1 MAIKSF
7 LSEGGFSVGS
17 VGSTPIEV
25 IDSSGNVT
33 AVGLTVSGNLIV
45 NGSTTTINS
54 TTTTLDDPIF
64 TLGGDT
70 APTSDDNKDR
80 GIEFRWHT
88 GSLAKVGFFGY
99 DDSTGK
105 FVFIPDATNNS
116 EVFAGTK
123 GTLDANIEWADVLN
137 KPDPVVTV
145 TLTGDVTGT
154 ANATLTDLGNGTITV
169 ATTIAA
175 DSIALGTDTTGNY
188 VASITNGSYI
198 TGGNGGSEGAA
209 LTLAVD
215 ATSANTASKVVARD
229 ASGNFSAG
237 VITGTRL
244 EARNS
249 GATQIYLDST
259 TSGSKEIV
267 FQNNGATAGYVWA
280 SGSYVGL
287 GGGGAATSLFVTAAS
302 GNTGIGTTS
311 PGGRLEVNFPVAS
324 GATALILRTSDGG
337 ANGTIRWQ
345 NSTAVNGA
353 AIGSNYNVSDVGALE
368 FLNGNTTNVIFRSSG
383 NVGIGTTAP
392 GQKLEVNGNI
402 LAGNSVANNSISV
415 TRTGANSSSLSLQAF
430 TDSPAITWDGA
441 GGYLRFIYSSTEQM
455 RITSGGNVGI
465 GVTSPGAKLHVA
477 GAHADEGADRAAT
490 TAFIVDTKTNG
501 TGDGK
506 TYIKTGWVNTGNY
519 GVSTLAVGYYASGT
533 QVRDVITMLGTGN
546 VGIGVSA
553 PVVPLEVKD
562 AGAGN
567 KVAHFGSGYVRI
579 GGSIDNGS
587 STVLNVAPGV
597 VAFDAPGVVGG
608 RFTINSSGN
617 VGIGNTSPSNKLD
630 VTGAIRTTDWYYV
643 DGSGFGMYN
652 NATGLY
658 LSTIGNNWDISSASG
673 QTWSGLRLYSGGKNV
688 TWRGHFYGDGTG
700 QGFLDSAGNW
710 ALRVD
715 SSKRLIAY
723 SGIANMDAGIRVSM
737 PGGAAYATT
746 TSTITGAFKIKLP
759 TARYKSD
766 SMLRMTIN
774 IYQYST
780 GQSLKFN
787 VGGYNYNH
795 ATNAWLNVFAEQESD
810 SNATVYTV
818 RFGDDGT
825 SNCIWIGETNSTW
838 SYPQVFVSDFQAG
851 FGGTTADWASSWAI
865 TAVTAF
871 DTVYTS
877 RVSAIK
883 VTSNNIGTYGVS
895 SITGT
900 ANQITASASTG
911 AVTLSL
917 PQNIHTG
924 ATPTFSSL
932 TLSGDVITLSGSGVS
947 AYANSTARIYN
958 QAGVGP
964 TINGN
969 SLEVRTGSSG
979 TLALTVNSSQHSLFA
994 GRASTGVFPGFTS
1007 AQLPQYGMGVAYGT
1021 DATSYAATGATRA
1034 PDGYTIAIG
1043 PFNNTNR
1050 YSQIVFGVGNGGVN
1064 GFSYIGGAAH
1074 GTSYLAHLI
1083 FGRTTGSASYAESMR
1098 IDGSSGNVLIGGV
1111 IDGGQK
1117 LQVNGTGYFAGSV
1130 QSRAAAASFVAANYD
1145 YTGDYSLASTVGS
1158 LIGSNSTSASL
1169 RIAVL
1174 GSDTTSDPFVN
1185 FLTAGAT
1192 NWSVGVDNSDSDSF
1206 KITNTTGVG
1215 SNEKLTITTA
1225 GAATFAAGITVN
1237 SSITSGAG
1245 SLSLNGASGNGV
1257 IINNSLTGGVNIGA
1271 VPTQVGILSVRPVAD
1286 GIFNFRNAASLGSY
1300 TGGAIDMLN
1309 DATNTVTNLTFRAAA
1324 YNFLTGAATF
1334 AGAVTFNG
1342 ATTHSGSATFNS
1354 GARII
1359 PDGGSA
1365 SATGVGFTAGNGFF
1379 YTGSNIVRIAAAGVE
1394 AATFSA
1400 TAATFAGAVTVA
1412 GNLTITASGKQTL
1425 GQSVNATVYAG
1436 NSTTLDQAI
1445 ILSNTRRANYGDV
1458 MIAKNL
1464 EGVASTDSYATPGTT
1479 VATGYAAVEMRYG
1492 GAVRVY
1498 GNSGA
1503 TTAAA
1508 TVSPNVLA
1516 EFTPTSVALNQ
1527 NTSVTGNLTV
1537 SGNLIINGTTTT
1549 VNSTVSTIKDPI
1561 VTLGGGDAGTAAASD
1576 DNKDRGIEF
1585 KWHNGTAAK
1594 TGFFGFDDST
1604 GYFTF
1609 IPDATNTSE
1618 VFSGTQGDIQ
1628 ASNFRGNLI
1637 GNVTGNVS
1645 GSAGSVATLTAGS
1658 YLTGTSSSFN
1668 GSTAVTF
1675 AVDATSANT
1684 VSKVVA
1690 RDASG
1695 NFSAGTITAALSG
1708 NASTSSDSSL
1718 LNGIS
1723 AINLYN
1729 NMGEGHGQRT
1739 SFDATTPSYGFGYR
1753 YVQGSTNGPGTGG
1766 GVSGQF
1772 YSWYIGLG
1780 SQYPA
1785 TGANSHGAMFA
1796 VDRNS
1801 ATPYLSVRFNESNA
1815 FGSWYKI
1822 RAGAADSW
1830 START
1835 LTIGSTGK
1843 SVNGSADVAW
1853 TASEIGTSANTASTI
1868 VARDASGS
1876 FSAGASNFIGPATT
1890 TAYALRVAK
1899 GNAADTGGHT
1909 TFLGMACETTSW
1921 SKGAIGWT
1929 RTGSYDTGQ
1938 LGFFINT
1945 AVDATS
1951 AATSDLKMVI
1961 LGNGNVGIGLAFG
1974 TAPSYKLEVSG
1985 TGYFSGALSSG
1996 GTITSSGNLTVTG
2009 GTITGGAS
2017 GLSLAAGGTNQ
2028 NITLTSSGTGRIDIV
2043 GPANAIAAR
2052 IGAASQYLTVG
2063 SYTPNSAGA
2072 TLGYNGTQYLGLNAF
2087 FGVLVGRTYV
2097 SNNTTAPADGM
2108 IIQGNV
2114 GIGTTSPS
2122 AKLDISG
2129 NSVQDVGLVRFIN
2142 DSTSGTFVP
2151 TASFIQ
2157 TRGNHSYGTVAEFRV
2172 NTAGDTDRPTILFRS
2187 AQAAHQWRVGQVTSG
2202 WGTNDNFGIGYVA
2215 SNASPVAWPTNYFT
2229 ITTGGNVG
2237 IGVTGPSY
2245 KLEVNGSF
2253 AATTKSFVIKHPTK
2267 EGKKLRY
2274 GSLEGPENGVYVR
2287 GKLKG
2292 SNVIEL
2298 PDYWTKLIDPE
2309 SITVQLTPIGSHQK
2323 LYVEKIEDNKVYIA
2337 NENLLAKAINCFF
2350 YVLAERID
2358 VEKLQVEI
2366 DA

>member
-33 AVGLTVSGNLIV
+33 AVGLTVSGNLVV

-287 GGGGAATSLFVTAAS
+287 GGGGTATSLFVTAAS

-311 PGGRLEVNFPVAS
+311 PGGRLEVNFTAAT

-368 FLNGNTTNVIFRSSG
+368 FLNGTTTNVIFRSSG

-477 GAHADEGADRAAT
+477 GAHADESADRAAT

-546 VGIGVSA
+546 VGIGTTA
-553 PVVPLEVKD
+553 PTYKFEISGT
-562 AGAGN
+562 AASGG
-567 KVAHFGSGYVRI
+567 VARI
-579 GGSIDNGS
+579 GSIDYTS
-587 STVLNVAPGV
+587 TTVLSVAPGV
-597 VAFDAPGVVGG
+597 VNFDAPGVVGG

-617 VGIGNTSPSNKLD
+617 VGIGNVSPSHKLD
-630 VTGAIRTTDWYYV
+630 VTGSIRTTDWYYV

-688 TWRGHFYGDGTG
+688 TWRGNFYGDSTG

-900 ANQITASASTG
+900 ANQVTASASTG

-979 TLALTVNSSQHSLFA
+979 TLALTVNSSQHSLFV

-1050 YSQIVFGVGNGGVN
+1050 YSQIVFGVGNGSVN

-1083 FGRTTGSASYAESMR
+1083 FGRTTGAASYAESMR
-1098 IDGSSGNVLIGGV
+1098 IDGSSGNVLIGTTT
-1111 IDGGQK
+1111 DGGQK
-1117 LQVNGTGYFAGSV
+1117 LQVNGTA
-1130 QSRAAAASFVAANYD
+1130 
-1145 YTGDYSLASTVGS
+1145 
-1158 LIGSNSTSASL
+1158 LI
-1169 RIAVL
+1169 
-1174 GSDTTSDPFVN
+1174 
-1185 FLTAGAT
+1185 
-1192 NWSVGVDNSDSDSF
+1192 
-1206 KITNTTGVG
+1206 K
-1215 SNEKLTITTA
+1215 
-1225 GAATFAAGITVN
+1225 
-1237 SSITSGAG
+1237 
-1245 SLSLNGASGNGV
+1245 NGASGA
-1257 IINNSLTGGVNIGA
+1257 A
-1271 VPTQVGILSVRPVAD
+1271 VATNAVLRLEDSSNLALSVNAPDA
-1286 GIFNFRNAASLGSY
+1286 NAAGVYFGRAADAYYSGIERSATSTLIRSGGITALTLDSSQNATFAGATTTFQGSAGNTNLIAVRATTSNGSTFQY
-1300 TGGAIDMLN
+1300 KTGATLN
-1309 DATNTVTNLTFRAAA
+1309 WYHGLRGLVNNNWYLFNNATSTNTLIFDAA
-1324 YNFLTGAATF
+1324 TEAATF
-1334 AGAVTFNG
+1334 AGAVT
-1342 ATTHSGSATFNS
+1342 
-1354 GARII
+1354 
-1359 PDGGSA
+1359 
-1365 SATGVGFTAGNGFF
+1365 
-1379 YTGSNIVRIAAAGVE
+1379 AA
-1394 AATFSA
+1394 
-1400 TAATFAGAVTVA
+1400 
-1412 GNLTITASGKQTL
+1412 
-1425 GQSVNATVYAG
+1425 
-1436 NSTTLDQAI
+1436 
-1445 ILSNTRRANYGDV
+1445 
-1458 MIAKNL
+1458 
-1464 EGVASTDSYATPGTT
+1464 
-1479 VATGYAAVEMRYG
+1479 
-1492 GAVRVY
+1492 
-1498 GNSGA
+1498 
-1503 TTAAA
+1503 
-1508 TVSPNVLA
+1508 
-1516 EFTPTSVALNQ
+1516 
-1527 NTSVTGNLTV
+1527 GNLTV
-1537 SGNLIINGTTTT
+1537 SGTGTSAINNLSITPTSGHVYLTGPSAAGKFITLQNGNATGGINFRDSAGNEVGSYYQVTDAWVFSKNTTVSGNLTVSQNLIVNGTTTT

-1628 ASNFRGNLI
+1628 ATNFRGALI
-1637 GNVTGNVS
+1637 GNVTGTASGNLALTGGTLSGKVTWATNMPNQKRILGIYETGNIFTGIGMAATTASPLIIGDPGVNV
-1645 GSAGSVATLTAGS
+1645 LTDFGYLSNDGS
-1658 YLTGTSSSFN
+1658 YTWNSVFTVEKAVIRKTNVGAVQFVLNSTDSSSKEIVFQNN
-1668 GSTAVTF
+1668 GSTAGYVWHASTYVAMGGGNVNNSLFVNGGYVGIGVIGTATKLEVYDSTNAVTAIRVNNPNTGTAAHSSIQF
-1675 AVDATSANT
+1675 ANANSTNGAGVLLFGSGYTTSGLYRQDGMYIYTNRGGGITLNVETNNPMYFATSNTERMRIDGSGNVGVGTGSGAVDFKTTIAADITM
-1684 VSKVVA
+1684 
-1690 RDASG
+1690 SG
-1695 NFSAGTITAALSG
+1695 DVNPGTAQLS
-1708 NASTSSDSSL
+1708 
-1718 LNGIS
+1718 
-1723 AINLYN
+1723 
-1729 NMGEGHGQRT
+1729 
-1739 SFDATTPSYGFGYR
+1739 
-1753 YVQGSTNGPGTGG
+1753 VQGSTTPGKRMLLGYDTTGNGYGFIKAGNFGVTWTTLSLQPSGGNVSIGTTSNSYKLHVAGDIYASSGYIRVNSTNAFYFETYGG
-1766 GVSGQF
+1766 GWYMEDTSWIRTVNAKNIWTSTGLLGSNGGLTVGYGGNAPNTTYGAIIAGSVGIGTASPSAKLHVSGGRTYLASSDGYELAFARSGSYF
-1772 YSWYIGLG
+1772 YFYNDG
-1780 SQYPA
+1780 
-1785 TGANSHGAMFA
+1785 N
-1796 VDRNS
+1796 
-1801 ATPYLSVRFNESNA
+1801 
-1815 FGSWYKI
+1815 
-1822 RAGAADSW
+1822 
-1830 START
+1830 
-1835 LTIGSTGK
+1835 GSTGK
-1843 SVNGSADVAW
+1843 LSLTD
-1853 TASEIGTSANTASTI
+1853 TA
-1868 VARDASGS
+1868 
-1876 FSAGASNFIGPATT
+1876 
-1890 TAYALRVAK
+1890 
-1899 GNAADTGGHT
+1899 
-1909 TFLGMACETTSW
+1909 
-1921 SKGAIGWT
+1921 
-1929 RTGSYDTGQ
+1929 
-1938 LGFFINT
+1938 
-1945 AVDATS
+1945 
-1951 AATSDLKMVI
+1951 
-1961 LGNGNVGIGLAFG
+1961 GIGNHI
-1974 TAPSYKLEVSG
+1974 
-1985 TGYFSGALSSG
+1985 
-1996 GTITSSGNLTVTG
+1996 ITF
-2009 GTITGGAS
+2009 
-2017 GLSLAAGGTNQ
+2017 
-2028 NITLTSSGTGRIDIV
+2028 
-2043 GPANAIAAR
+2043 
-2052 IGAASQYLTVG
+2052 
-2063 SYTPNSAGA
+2063 
-2072 TLGYNGTQYLGLNAF
+2072 TQDT
-2087 FGVLVGRTYV
+2087 R
-2097 SNNTTAPADGM
+2097 
-2108 IIQGNV
+2108 NV
-2114 GIGTTSPS
+2114 GIGTTSP
-2122 AKLDISG
+2122 G
-2129 NSVQDVGLVRFIN
+2129 
-2142 DSTSGTFVP
+2142 
-2151 TASFIQ
+2151 
-2157 TRGNHSYGTVAEFRV
+2157 
-2172 NTAGDTDRPTILFRS
+2172 
-2187 AQAAHQWRVGQVTSG
+2187 
-2202 WGTNDNFGIGYVA
+2202 
-2215 SNASPVAWPTNYFT
+2215 
-2229 ITTGGNVG
+2229 
-2237 IGVTGPSY
+2237 Y

-2267 EGKKLRY
+2267 PGKKLRY

-2337 NENLLAKAINCFF
+2337 NENLLSKAINCFF